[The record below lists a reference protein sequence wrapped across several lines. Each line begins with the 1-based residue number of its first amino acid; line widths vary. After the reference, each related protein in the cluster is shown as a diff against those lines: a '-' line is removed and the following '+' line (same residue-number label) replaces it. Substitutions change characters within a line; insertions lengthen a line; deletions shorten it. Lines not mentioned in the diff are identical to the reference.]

1 MNLSLSKFSEYQ
13 KLFVK
18 ETSAQILEKLIRIFV
33 GLYVIREISRY
44 FDVELFGVFNFIES
58 YFLIFVALSFFG
70 IDSILVRLLQGSK
83 KYPKIIGNGIV
94 VLTITSIV
102 FILFSFIISQLL
114 VSKQSLSYTFI
125 VSIGL
130 LFTPLI
136 AFEAFYISLNKIR
149 VTSYFKI
156 FTFLIKSALIL
167 FFIKRQ
173 LDFEFFIYLIIL
185 EHALSGFLIFLF
197 FKFQKF
203 KISFEYD
210 IKLLKEILVPSY
222 YVFIYS
228 VGALIFLRIDLFMI
242 ENYLNDFEMGIYTA
256 SFKILSF
263 FYFIPNIIAQTF
275 YPRIIQIFKSNRNEF
290 ESLKKMY
297 KLSFISGFF
306 VFILLLLL
314 GDYIIDFLYG
324 SEFNDSKYILKI
336 LSFNILLVSI
346 SSVYYKVLYSSMLEK
361 RLFFRVFLA
370 IILNIILNMLLIPIY
385 KLEGVAL
392 ATIVSLFFLEFI
404 YDFFDK
410 KLRDLHIFKLKSI
423 LNI

>member
-33 GLYVIREISRY
+33 GLYVIREISSY
-44 FDVELFGVFNFIES
+44 FHVELFGVFNFIES

-70 IDSILVRLLQGSK
+70 TDSILVRLLQGSK
-83 KYPKIIGNGIV
+83 KYQKIIGNGIV
-94 VLTITSIV
+94 VLTVTSIL
-102 FILFSFIISQLL
+102 FILFSIIISQFL

-130 LFTPLI
+130 LFSPLI
-136 AFEAFYISLNKIR
+136 VFEAFYISLNKIR

-167 FFIKRQ
+167 FFINRKF
-173 LDFEFFIYLIIL
+173 DFNFFIYLIIL

-203 KISFEYD
+203 KISFEFD
-210 IKLLKEILVPSY
+210 IKLLKEILVPSF

-228 VGALIFLRIDLFMI
+228 IGALIFLRIDLFMI

-263 FYFIPNIIAQTF
+263 FYFIPNIIAQTL
-275 YPRIIQIFKSNRNEF
+275 YPRIIQIFKSNQKEF
-290 ESLKKMY
+290 EPLKKMY

-314 GDYIIDFLYG
+314 GDYMIDFLYG

-336 LSFNILLVSI
+336 LSFNILFVSI

-370 IILNIILNMLLIPIY
+370 IILNIILNMVLIPIY

-392 ATIVSLFFLEFI
+392 ATIISLFFLEFI

-410 KLRDLHIFKLKSI
+410 KLIDLHIFKLKSI
-423 LNI
+423 LKL

>member
-33 GLYVIREISRY
+33 GLYVIREISSY

-70 IDSILVRLLQGSK
+70 TDSILVRLLQGSK
-83 KYPKIIGNGIV
+83 KYQKIIGNGIV
-94 VLTITSIV
+94 VLTVTSIL
-102 FILFSFIISQLL
+102 FILFSIIISQFL

-130 LFTPLI
+130 LFSPLI
-136 AFEAFYISLNKIR
+136 VFEAFYISLNKIR

-167 FFIKRQ
+167 FFINRKF
-173 LDFEFFIYLIIL
+173 DFNFFIYLIIL

-203 KISFEYD
+203 KISFEFD
-210 IKLLKEILVPSY
+210 IKLLKEILVPSF

-228 VGALIFLRIDLFMI
+228 IGALIFLRIDLFMI

-263 FYFIPNIIAQTF
+263 FYFIPNIIAQTL
-275 YPRIIQIFKSNRNEF
+275 YPRIIQIFKSNQKEF
-290 ESLKKMY
+290 EPLKKMY

-314 GDYIIDFLYG
+314 GDYMIDFLYG

-336 LSFNILLVSI
+336 LSFNILFVSI

-370 IILNIILNMLLIPIY
+370 IILNIILNMVLIPIY

-392 ATIVSLFFLEFI
+392 ATIISLFFLEFI

-410 KLRDLHIFKLKSI
+410 KLIDLHIFKLKSI
-423 LNI
+423 LKL